1 MLLWSV
7 IIYLIISIAVGLGAA
22 LLVKNTEDYHLA
34 GRSLPLYISAAA
46 LFATWFG
53 SETVLGASSVMAKK
67 GLYGVVE
74 DPFGA
79 SLCLFLL
86 GAFFARRMYKM
97 NILTIGDFY
106 RNRFGTRVELAAS
119 ICLILSYLGWIAAQ
133 MVAMGIILHVVS
145 GLDVTTGILI
155 GSAVVILYT
164 AVGGMWSVSISDFMQ
179 MILIIVGL
187 VLALW
192 QLTNIIPL
200 QTVIDKTPKDLFTFY
215 KPGNFTMNLNYL
227 AAWITIGFGSIP
239 QQDVFQRVM
248 SAKSGKVAVRS
259 SFIAGFMYLT
269 IAMIP
274 LVMALYA
281 RILVPEEAQTDTQLM
296 LPHMILK
303 HTGIW
308 VQILFFGAL
317 LSAIKSAASG
327 ALLAPSTIL
336 SENIIYHFI
345 MKGKEK
351 VMLNVSRFSVLI
363 IAAMSLTMALM
374 KNNIYELVAQSS
386 ALSLVSLFV
395 PLVCG
400 MYWKKANATGAFL
413 SIIFGMAAWLI
424 ALWMDTEI
432 SALIFGLGAS
442 MVGMIL
448 GVIFPRFL
456 KSFRFEKSVQAENV
470 SLD

>member
-7 IIYLIISIAVGLGAA
+7 IIYLIISVAVGLGAA
-22 LLVKNTEDYHLA
+22 VLVKNTEDYHLA
-34 GRSLPLYISAAA
+34 GRSLPIYISAAA

-67 GLYGVVE
+67 GIYGVIE

-86 GAFFARRMYKM
+86 GAFFARRMYRM

-106 RNRFGTRVELAAS
+106 RDRYGKKMELAAS

-145 GLDVTTGILI
+145 GLDVRTGIFI
-155 GSAVVILYT
+155 GSFVVILYT

-187 VLALW
+187 SLALW
-192 QLTNIIPL
+192 HLNGQIPVTQVL
-200 QTVIDKTPKDLFTFY
+200 KNTPDNLFVFF
-215 KPGNFTMNLNYL
+215 KSGNFVTHLNYF

-248 SAKSGKVAVRS
+248 SAKSEKVAVRS
-259 SFIAGFMYLT
+259 SYIAGFMYLSV
-269 IAMIP
+269 ALIP
-274 LVMALYA
+274 LILALYA
-281 RILVPEEAQTDTQLM
+281 RILEPESIHGDSQLM
-296 LPHMILK
+296 LPHMILN

-308 VQILFFGAL
+308 IQILFFGAL
-317 LSAIKSAASG
+317 LSAVKSAASG

-345 MKGKEK
+345 MKGEEK
-351 VMLNVSRFSVLI
+351 VMINVSRLSVLI
-363 IAAMSLTMALM
+363 VAALSLTMALM

-400 MYWKKANATGAFL
+400 MYWKKANTLGAMLSLFL
-413 SIIFGMAAWLI
+413 GMAAWGL
-424 ALWMDTEI
+424 ALFMDTEI
-432 SALIFGLGAS
+432 SPLLYGLGMS
-442 MVGMIL
+442 ITGMLI
-448 GVIFPRFL
+448 GVISER
-456 KSFRFEKSVQAENV
+456 KSVTLPLKQENI
-470 SLD
+470 L